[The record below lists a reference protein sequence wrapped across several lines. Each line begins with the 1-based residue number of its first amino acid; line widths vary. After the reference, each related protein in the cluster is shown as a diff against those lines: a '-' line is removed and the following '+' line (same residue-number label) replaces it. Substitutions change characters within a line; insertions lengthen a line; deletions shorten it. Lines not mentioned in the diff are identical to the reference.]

1 MRKKEIADFCEYTFQ
16 KMQEFDVDFY
26 FKMLRMKGY
35 EVTPRYDKDKK
46 LVGYTIG
53 KNASVFKASEIGRK
67 FMTSQ
72 LESTW
77 KKLHPKPAKVITKPS
92 APTAT
97 PSNRPSRHVTPKP
110 TSTQTK
116 VQPRVQA
123 KPVPSFTS
131 FNIETPIGNK
141 AVVIPNS
148 IKDIFLKEAQVPEGN
163 DTATIEN
170 VAHTAMLLFVGYID
184 AATSMSESCGGGG
197 SSPESDWGKKDDEDE
212 RMFARRCLQM
222 AHSMCKP
229 KTVKR
234 GFHR

>member
-1 MRKKEIADFCEYTFQ
+1 MA
-16 KMQEFDVDFY
+16 
-26 FKMLRMKGY
+26 
-35 EVTPRYDKDKK
+35 
-46 LVGYTIG
+46 
-53 KNASVFKASEIGRK
+53 
-67 FMTSQ
+67 SQ

-77 KKLHPKPAKVITKPS
+77 KKLHPEPTQVRVKPAS
-92 APTAT
+92 PTVT
-97 PSNRPSRHVTPKP
+97 PSSRPSRPVTPKP

-148 IKDIFLKEAQVPEGN
+148 VKDIFLKEAQVPEGN
-163 DTATIEN
+163 DTATVEKVQLDEVN
-170 VAHTAMLLFVGYID
+170 VAHTAMLLFAGYID

-197 SSPESDWGKKDDEDE
+197 GSTPESDWGKKDDEDE
-212 RMFARRCLQM
+212 RMFARRCLLM
-222 AHSMCKP
+222 AHSMYKP
-229 KTVKR
+229 KSVKR